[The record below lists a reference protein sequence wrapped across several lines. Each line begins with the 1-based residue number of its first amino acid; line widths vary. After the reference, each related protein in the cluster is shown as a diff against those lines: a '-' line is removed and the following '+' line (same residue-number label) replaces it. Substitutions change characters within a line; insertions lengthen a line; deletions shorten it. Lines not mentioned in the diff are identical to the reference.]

1 MTGGVRNVFTE
12 NCRMDSPNLRQAL
25 RIKSNSVRGGIIEDI
40 YMRNVEIGEV
50 SEAILN
56 INFYFCEGDAGPY
69 LPIVRNIQIENVTSQ
84 RSQYVLFL
92 GGYGREP
99 SITDIFLKD
108 CSFNN
113 VRNADVLSGV
123 KKVVF
128 ENVKINYTSAK

>member
-1 MTGGVRNVFTE
+1 
-12 NCRMDSPNLRQAL
+12 MDSPNLRQAL